1 MTQARLRMFAGPN
14 GSGKSTIKEKISA
27 IDPQWLGV
35 YINPDEIQKSVK
47 ETGQLDFTE
56 YGLEVNERELFHF
69 LSNSTQLLE
78 NDFED
83 IVRSLSFQ
91 RNSLSFDNFTNNA
104 YLISALADFLHE
116 QLIRSEISFSIET
129 VMSHPQKIVLLKE
142 SRKSGFR
149 SYLYY
154 VATEDPEINISRVA
168 TRVNAGGHDVPREK
182 IISRYYQSLENLLP
196 AIHATNRAF
205 VFDNSGTKADL
216 IAEISYGKS
225 LEVRNSV
232 IPNWF
237 RKYVL
242 DKGINAP

>member
-168 TRVNAGGHDVPREK
+168 TRVNAGGHDVYREK
-182 IISRYYQSLENLLP
+182 
-196 AIHATNRAF
+196 
-205 VFDNSGTKADL
+205 K
-216 IAEISYGKS
+216 
-225 LEVRNSV
+225 
-232 IPNWF
+232 
-237 RKYVL
+237 
-242 DKGINAP
+242 